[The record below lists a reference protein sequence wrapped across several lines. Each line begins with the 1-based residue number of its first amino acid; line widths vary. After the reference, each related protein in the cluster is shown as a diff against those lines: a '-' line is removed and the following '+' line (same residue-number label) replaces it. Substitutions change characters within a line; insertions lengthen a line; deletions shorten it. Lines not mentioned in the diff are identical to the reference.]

1 MLHWARAAYGA
12 GRGATRGATRVHGAC
27 AARFMH
33 TARTLPAHRYAA
45 AAAAAAAATAAAGLS
60 VAGMAKTALADA
72 PAEAELPPTQH
83 TLPFGE
89 VFAWGSNKTRVV
101 APGSAAANVTVP
113 TAIPELTGT
122 FRDMQLAATHGAAVD
137 ARGDVLQWGDGHA
150 QGPGAPQR
158 TLTGHD
164 IARVQLTAD
173 KVYALARNG
182 TIYVIPAS
190 AAAQKRTSGI
200 LGASVQ
206 ATALVC
212 SGASERFVDIAAGE
226 HHLIALSRNGR
237 VWSVPVDAQANEY
250 GQLGVSA
257 VTLDTPQGK
266 CEAQMLPK
274 IARGEPVP
282 SATSTTLRPVPAL
295 RDVEIAQIAAGSE
308 HSLARTP
315 DGRVVAWGRNSV
327 GQLGL
332 GPSILSETV
341 AVPTEV
347 LWPQSLVGRM
357 ARCEQIAAGGA
368 NSLFVVHGNGA
379 PRSSDDDDDG
389 SGGDTAAARRLQ
401 LPPSRVDVLA
411 SGSGT
416 RGTLGNGQR
425 PQVAGTPVRVKSV
438 SGLYEF
444 SEQARGLVPI
454 GIHQVAVGNGQC
466 AAVLA
471 EPVADHES
479 RRDVYVWGANDAY
492 QLGTGRKGNVAVPV
506 LLTLGGDAREKR
518 DSPVM
523 NRLLLLEHRG
533 ATLFGGSV
541 AQAIAVGCSGIAIY
555 TRA

>member
-12 GRGATRGATRVHGAC
+12 GCGAARAAGHVHGAC
-27 AARFMH
+27 AARSIH
-33 TARTLPAHRYAA
+33 TARNFPANRYAVVAA
-45 AAAAAAAATAAAGLS
+45 AAAAAAAGLS
-60 VAGMAKTALADA
+60 VAGVAKTALADA
-72 PAEAELPPTQH
+72 PAEAELPASQH

-89 VFAWGSNKTRVV
+89 VFAWGSNKTKVV
-101 APGSAAANVTVP
+101 APGSSAANVTVP

-122 FRDMQLAATHGAAVD
+122 FRDIQLGATHGAAVD
-137 ARGDVLQWGDGHA
+137 ARGDILQWGDGHS
-150 QGPGAPQR
+150 QSTGLPQR

-164 IARVQLTAD
+164 IERVQLTAD

-190 AAAQKRTSGI
+190 AAAQKRTSSI
-200 LGASVQ
+200 LGTSVQ

-226 HHLIALSRNGR
+226 HHLIALSRGGR
-237 VWSVPVDAQANEY
+237 VWSVPVDAQANDF

-257 VTLDTPQGK
+257 VTLDTPQDK
-266 CEAQMLPK
+266 LETQMLPK

-295 RDVEIAQIAAGSE
+295 RDVVIAQIAAGSE

-315 DGRVVAWGRNSV
+315 DGRVVAWGRNNV

-332 GPSILSETV
+332 GPSIHSETV

-347 LWPQSLVGRM
+347 LWPQSLVGRT
-357 ARCEQIAAGGA
+357 ARCENIAAGGT

-379 PRSSDDDDDG
+379 PRSSDDDDE
-389 SGGDTAAARRLQ
+389 DTPRLP

-425 PQVAGTPVRVKSV
+425 PQVAGTPVRVKNV

-444 SEQARGLVPI
+444 SEQVRGLVPI
-454 GIHQVAVGNGQC
+454 GIHHLAVGNGQC
-466 AAVLA
+466 AVVLA
-471 EPVADHES
+471 EPVADNES
-479 RRDVYVWGANDAY
+479 RRDIYVWGANDAY

-506 LLTLGGDAREKR
+506 LLTLGGDAREKS

-523 NRLLLLEHRG
+523 NRLLLVEHRCS
-533 ATLFGGSV
+533 TLFSGSV
-541 AQAIAVGCSGIAIY
+541 AQTITVGCGGIAIY
-555 TRA
+555 TRP